1 VNIPK
6 KKILVPVAVVVVA
19 AAIVLANVL
28 TSYEDKVDVEVT
40 DIKRGMVIE
49 KVSGPGIVYAES
61 AVKISSSVMGRIT
74 RLAVSEGDR
83 VQAGNLLLEIDDSKY
98 RARVEQAEA
107 LLRAARARLD
117 LAEARLVEAREEFQ
131 RSRKLF
137 EANLVSTRE
146 LDAARTGFD
155 VARAEREAAREA
167 VSEAGASLEAA
178 RDDLEKTVI
187 VSPLSGTVTSL
198 DVEEGEIVV
207 TGTMNN
213 PGTVMMTV
221 SNLDTMEVRAE
232 IDETDIARVRP
243 EQEVEISVDAFPDTL
258 LKGRVSVVGSSASA
272 PGGLMSRADE
282 RSTFE
287 VRIRILDPL
296 PGLRPG
302 MTTTV
307 DVITAVREEVLI
319 APLRALVLRERGEG
333 DERNEV
339 EGIFVVDDDRAR
351 FTPVVAGVSD
361 DTDVEL
367 LGDFTEGSQVIT
379 GPFRELRDLEDST
392 LVKIVEEIE

>member
-1 VNIPK
+1 
-6 KKILVPVAVVVVA
+6 
-19 AAIVLANVL
+19 
-28 TSYEDKVDVEVT
+28 
-40 DIKRGMVIE
+40 
-49 KVSGPGIVYAES
+49 
-61 AVKISSSVMGRIT
+61 
-74 RLAVSEGDR
+74 
-83 VQAGNLLLEIDDSKY
+83 
-98 RARVEQAEA
+98 
-107 LLRAARARLD
+107 
-117 LAEARLVEAREEFQ
+117 
-131 RSRKLF
+131 
-137 EANLVSTRE
+137 
-146 LDAARTGFD
+146 
-155 VARAEREAAREA
+155 
-167 VSEAGASLEAA
+167 
-178 RDDLEKTVI
+178 
-187 VSPLSGTVTSL
+187 
-198 DVEEGEIVV
+198 
-207 TGTMNN
+207 MNN